1 MKSMNFSHLTLLLS
15 FFTLAAVQAE
25 PVNYRMAYVGDK
37 NNTAYLGAKQGLD
50 EANRQGQFLNQNY
63 TLDAIS
69 VQDALNADY
78 SGFIAVIAALD
89 HSAYLKLVEKLPG
102 MTGFNVS
109 LEDDDLRT
117 ACLPN
122 ALHIYPGKQMKTD
135 AVAQWHQLHPEANV
149 SAQTWHPDF
158 VKFAARDLN
167 KRYSKTH
174 DTPMDDAAWAGWAAM
189 KMTSDTIAREKIS
202 ESGKMLE
209 YLKNDLVFDGQMG
222 IEMNFRQTGQLR
234 QPLLLIEAGKIV
246 GEAPVRGVANPPTV
260 DSLGNV
266 ECAK

>member
-1 MKSMNFSHLTLLLS
+1 MNTVMKSMNFSHLTLPLS

-102 MTGFNVS
+102 MTVFNVS

-122 ALHIYPGKQMKTD
+122 ALHIYPGNKMKKN
-135 AVAQWHQLHPEANV
+135 AVPQWHTLIPQASV
-149 SAQTWHPDF
+149 SPH
-158 VKFAARDLN
+158 
-167 KRYSKTH
+167 H
-174 DTPMDDAAWAGWAAM
+174 G
-189 KMTSDTIAREKIS
+189 
-202 ESGKMLE
+202 
-209 YLKNDLVFDGQMG
+209 
-222 IEMNFRQTGQLR
+222 
-234 QPLLLIEAGKIV
+234 
-246 GEAPVRGVANPPTV
+246 
-260 DSLGNV
+260 
-266 ECAK
+266 